1 MTNETS
7 IKIILLLV
15 SCSLTSCL
23 WLASEAIYLSHAP
36 RVTGFQVWDMNSKE
50 ILAKIHLMWIAKLN
64 ATKERI
70 VHDFAS
76 CRVGS
81 NYIACSGEENGD
93 NESETC

>member
-1 MTNETS
+1 
-7 IKIILLLV
+7 
-15 SCSLTSCL
+15 
-23 WLASEAIYLSHAP
+23 
-36 RVTGFQVWDMNSKE
+36 MNSKE

-93 NESETC
+93 NESGTC